1 MRLFHSVVL
10 VGLLSLGSVGAA
22 HWGYEEDNGPSTW
35 GQDYPECN
43 GMEQSP
49 INIISKDTAAKT

>member
-1 MRLFHSVVL
+1 MRIFQIVLLSSL
-10 VGLLSLGSVGAA
+10 VGLGSVNAA
-22 HWGYEEDNGPSTW
+22 HWGYNEDNGPSTW

-49 INIISKDTAAKT
+49 IKLIS